1 MPLGYKAVC
10 IPKVIF
16 LTPSIFWPIKDLRL
30 LLPAFFSL
38 GWLKIDIYL
47 IEFRSF
53 LCQVCGLV
61 ISVLAT
67 IINAV
72 YMEPK
77 VTALMME
84 RYTYEKELGYG
95 DSIGPIKDKTLKQ
108 DEKYLQMTHR
118 FCVVH
123 GFTSMAN
130 ILSYTGCIVHLWYLT
145 KSQVILI

>member
-1 MPLGYKAVC
+1 ML
-10 IPKVIF
+10 F
-16 LTPSIFWPIKDLRL
+16 R
-30 LLPAFFSL
+30 SL
-38 GWLKIDIYL
+38 GWLEIDIYL
-47 IEFRSF
+47 IEFESF

-61 ISVLAT
+61 ISVFAT

-95 DSIGPIKDKTLKQ
+95 DSIGPIKDKALKQ

-145 KSQVILI
+145 KSQVLLI